1 MIPKPKRSLGQN
13 FLIDQN
19 IVDLIIEKGEIKKND
34 IIVEVGP
41 GTGNLTEKIILKNP
55 KKIILIEKDKILA
68 NKLNIKFKEKIILI
82 NEDILKVNEAEFKD
96 DKMIFFGNLPYN
108 ISSQILVKWIRRN
121 DLNILCKKMIL
132 MFQKEV
138 ADRILAQTNHKEYG
152 RLSILSS
159 WKLNVTKIKDIN
171 PGSFYPKPKVKS
183 SILLIEPK
191 ENIFKINN
199 PKNLEH
205 ITNVFFSQKRKM
217 INKPLKILF
226 KDINKITKKFNLDI
240 SKRPQNLN
248 PSIYFNLC
256 KEYEDLN

>member
-1 MIPKPKRSLGQN
+1 MFPRPKRSLGQN

-19 IVDLIIEKGEIKKND
+19 IIDLIVEKGEIEKKD
-34 IIVEVGP
+34 TIIEIGP

-55 KKIILIEKDKILA
+55 KKLILIEKDKILA
-68 NKLNIKFKEKIILI
+68 NKLGIKFKEKITLI
-82 NEDILKVNEAEFKD
+82 NEDILNVNEDRFKD
-96 DKMIFFGNLPYN
+96 VKMIFFGNLPYN

-138 ADRILAQTNHKEYG
+138 ADRILAQTNHKDYG
-152 RLSILSS
+152 RLSILSF
-159 WKLNVTKIKDIN
+159 WKLNVIKIKDIN

-183 SILLIEPK
+183 TILLIKPK

-226 KDINKITKKFNLDI
+226 KDINKITKKFNLDL
-240 SKRPQNLN
+240 SNRPQNLN
-248 PSIYFNLC
+248 PSIYLNLC
-256 KEYEDLN
+256 KEYENLN

>member
-1 MIPKPKRSLGQN
+1 MLPKPKRSLGQN

>member
-138 ADRILAQTNHKEYG
+138 ADRILAQTNHKDYG